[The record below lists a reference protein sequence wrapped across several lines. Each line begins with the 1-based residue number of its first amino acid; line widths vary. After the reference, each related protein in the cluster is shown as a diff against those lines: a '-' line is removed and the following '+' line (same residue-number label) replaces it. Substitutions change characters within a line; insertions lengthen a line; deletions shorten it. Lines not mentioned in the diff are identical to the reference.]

1 MKMSKKLVLLVSAIF
16 AMCAITWA
24 DEIILDDPAT
34 LHTGPGAGTACAMG
48 GCPIFGSEVNAITG
62 HTVDIFQQ
70 TSSAGALKDPWLL
83 ILGVP
88 NTSNPHLFS
97 NASITSVT
105 SINAYPG
112 GTT

>member
-1 MKMSKKLVLLVSAIF
+1 MLMSKKILSLLATVLVL
-16 AMCAITWA
+16 CAITWA

-34 LHTGPGAGTACAMG
+34 LHTGPGAGTTCAMG

-88 NTSNPHLFS
+88 NASNPKLFS
-97 NASITSVT
+97 NASI
-105 SINAYPG
+105 
-112 GTT
+112 